1 MNRILMTGTALLT
14 LMATGMP
21 AHAAR
26 KHATRF
32 RAVSVQQWFGSGAR
46 VEGVDPN
53 SAAERA
59 GLRAGDLIVG
69 INGTPIN
76 NHSEVDPFVAAGRG
90 RPITLDVNRG
100 GRHIR
105 LRATPLLTNVPTP
118 YGGVEQRRML
128 GYSYTTFPFGSSS
141 SDTYIPP
148 PIPPDPPTPPT
159 PPPPPIIVN

>member
-26 KHATRF
+26 KHATHF

-69 INGTPIN
+69 INGTRSIIN
-76 NHSEVDPFVAAGRG
+76 PRSIPSWRQAAGVRS
-90 RPITLDVNRG
+90 RS
-100 GRHIR
+100 
-105 LRATPLLTNVPTP
+105 
-118 YGGVEQRRML
+118 M
-128 GYSYTTFPFGSSS
+128 
-141 SDTYIPP
+141 
-148 PIPPDPPTPPT
+148 
-159 PPPPPIIVN
+159 